1 MTLLNEIEIL
11 IKEEELDKPC
21 RNREKLF
28 RRYFV
33 IWFLR
38 ENKIPIMKIGRMI
51 SKHHSTVLHAIEQ
64 HHLMMRPKTGDENY
78 KKITEDLRHRFMDK
92 YFINEDNEGD
102 LMQDVMMASSYYDLT
117 IIKKRIEKGYYNME
131 KTSTFVGDRAANTS
145 EANQEPREG
154 GLLCSE
160 VISNQQAR
168 NS

>member
-1 MTLLNEIEIL
+1 MLNEIQIL
-11 IKEEELDKPC
+11 IEEEELNKPC

-38 ENKIPIMKIGRMI
+38 ENKIPIMKIGKMI
-51 SKHHSTVLHAIEQ
+51 GKHHATVLHSLQQ
-64 HHLMMRPKTGDENY
+64 HELMMRPKTGDDNY

-117 IIKKRIEKGYYNME
+117 IIKKRIEKGYYDIK
-131 KTSTFVGDRAANTS
+131 KTYTFVGDRAANTV
-145 EANQEPREG
+145 ETDQKIRE
-154 GLLCSE
+154 
-160 VISNQQAR
+160 
-168 NS
+168 